1 MRVTRSS
8 VGNEIAAKKD
18 HVSHRIPPYGCEPGT
33 ITTVDSDLHSDAGR
47 KQSDAQLQLFTSPDS
62 FPVSIE
68 RRRQITERKS
78 GGRRGRFEE
87 LPHLIRYVLPKPDL
101 TQGFRVREQLVERLL
116 CSRRSPPQN
125 RELGVQLS
133 ILLKRLGIRRNPCQ
147 LRLQPFGR
155 RPGK

>member
-33 ITTVDSDLHSDAGR
+33 ITTADSDLHADAGR

-68 RRRQITERKS
+68 RRRQITDCHDDVECQPGARHNNS
-78 GGRRGRFEE
+78 SSM
-87 LPHLIRYVLPKPDL
+87 IVSPK
-101 TQGFRVREQLVERLL
+101 RVRR
-116 CSRRSPPQN
+116 
-125 RELGVQLS
+125 
-133 ILLKRLGIRRNPCQ
+133 
-147 LRLQPFGR
+147 
-155 RPGK
+155 